1 MPPNR
6 GEVEIEFLAPRGD
19 AFGERSTADFV
30 GLDDQDL
37 ADWGDD
43 DAPRTRWSSVL
54 AAMGVVGLL
63 AGGVVAAEPWSG
75 DDAAAAPTTSVP
87 ASAPTTV
94 PRPASVPA
102 TEPTL
107 PRGQPT
113 GPAGFVPTEGSRQQ
127 VVWAMSFE
135 PGSTIWQAMASAVLV
150 SGDDVTRTSGRWLA
164 VDLAEG
170 GRQGYQ
176 RLRPGGVRIAAGD
189 RPALLTISADGVV
202 RIEVRVPEEPE
213 SVVVVTGFGLDLAAM
228 VAVAAEVGFVWEG
241 NVRRFDLAALQ
252 TDGGA
257 LAGLTQVPTDGVV
270 TEPMVQA
277 LGDTVAVTQLVDP
290 VDGGWALAALQ
301 RIDAAAQRIHDLFVT
316 APLAPDDLTLE
327 VQRRLDDLAR
337 RSVVVELRELVG
349 SGAVVARMPWQGDLD
364 LVVASASGPT
374 AVLDLI
380 GSLRPAT
387 AVEWEQLLIDSW
399 AGELEHVDTREPERT
414 VLAVRGT
421 WSAEVVDGTFL
432 ISADGSG
439 VYEPFRYG
447 RGPQLVEYRSIDQA
461 FLRITTTFPD
471 EARSVIVAQEGAEPQ
486 TARLVERRG
495 TGVLA
500 TVVELDPAVP
510 YSVTWFDHEGQPV
523 EGPVDASGAVI
534 P

>member
-380 GSLRPAT
+380 
-387 AVEWEQLLIDSW
+387 
-399 AGELEHVDTREPERT
+399 
-414 VLAVRGT
+414 
-421 WSAEVVDGTFL
+421 
-432 ISADGSG
+432 
-439 VYEPFRYG
+439 
-447 RGPQLVEYRSIDQA
+447 
-461 FLRITTTFPD
+461 RITP
-471 EARSVIVAQEGAEPQ
+471 SG
-486 TARLVERRG
+486 RRWNG
-495 TGVLA
+495 
-500 TVVELDPAVP
+500 
-510 YSVTWFDHEGQPV
+510 S
-523 EGPVDASGAVI
+523 SC
-534 P
+534 